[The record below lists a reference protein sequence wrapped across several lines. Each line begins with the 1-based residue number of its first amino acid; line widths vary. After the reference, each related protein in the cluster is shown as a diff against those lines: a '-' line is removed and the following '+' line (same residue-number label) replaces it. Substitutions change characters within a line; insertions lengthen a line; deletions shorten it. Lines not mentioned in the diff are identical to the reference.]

1 MNTKRYIYENV
12 EILRIIDG
20 DTIVVNIDLGFNI
33 WKKATLRLYGINAPE
48 IKGTEK
54 ELGLKSKEYVS
65 SLIPINSY
73 VKLECLGKDKYGRW
87 LANIYKDELFI
98 NQHLIYL
105 KYAFRLA
112 SMELILLIAYPFCIN
127 ICFHSR
133 TRSLPSSL
141 SQVNAKKA
149 RKLDSFYLCDI
160 MSTEFYRLRLY

>member
-105 KYAFRLA
+105 KYA
-112 SMELILLIAYPFCIN
+112 N
-127 ICFHSR
+127 IY
-133 TRSLPSSL
+133 
-141 SQVNAKKA
+141 K
-149 RKLDSFYLCDI
+149 I
-160 MSTEFYRLRLY
+160 

>member
-98 NQHLIYL
+98 NQHLIDL
-105 KYAFRLA
+105 KYA
-112 SMELILLIAYPFCIN
+112 N
-127 ICFHSR
+127 IY
-133 TRSLPSSL
+133 
-141 SQVNAKKA
+141 K
-149 RKLDSFYLCDI
+149 I
-160 MSTEFYRLRLY
+160 